1 MQDLIHQLYRTVFH
15 LGAFPG
21 LKLPHVRQAQD
32 PLSQQYG

>member
-21 LKLPHVRQAQD
+21 EH